1 MTMARQIEFLAIG
14 IYLYA
19 AHKDVLALGWQGL
32 AMAVP
37 SLVLAIAGGHLADR
51 FDRRRVL
58 AVTLSVTAGGA
69 ALLGAACCCHLPVA
83 WIYLLLVVN
92 ASGQTL
98 GAASRTALLP
108 WIVPSPQFAGAVTWN
123 STVYQIS
130 TLLGPAVGGLLLST
144 SVGQGVPIALAC
156 VVLLRVLA
164 LVAICRLR
172 VVRPERK
179 QSVISLET
187 LAAGVRFV
195 WQNKPVLATMS
206 LDLFAVLLGGACYL
220 LPALADQVLHFPKE
234 HVPAVAGYLRSAEA
248 IGAILMAT
256 LLAHLPPIR
265 RAGRSMLWAVAG
277 FGAAT
282 IGLGLSR
289 SLGTALVAMFL
300 VGALDNVSVVVRQTL
315 VQLLTPDNMRG
326 RVSAVS
332 NLFVSASNELGGL
345 ESGLTAYWFG
355 VTPSIVI
362 GGVGAILVVLG
373 CAAAWPQLL
382 SVGSLANL
390 RPAEPLD
397 ASRQPAKAVAVA
409 A

>member
-1 MTMARQIEFLAIG
+1 M
-14 IYLYA
+14 
-19 AHKDVLALGWQGL
+19 
-32 AMAVP
+32 
-37 SLVLAIAGGHLADR
+37 
-51 FDRRRVL
+51 
-58 AVTLSVTAGGA
+58 
-69 ALLGAACCCHLPVA
+69 
-83 WIYLLLVVN
+83 VVN

-123 STVYQIS
+123 STAYQIS

-144 SVGQGVPIALAC
+144 SVGRGVPVALAC

-206 LDLFAVLLGGACYL
+206 
-220 LPALADQVLHFPKE
+220 
-234 HVPAVAGYLRSAEA
+234 
-248 IGAILMAT
+248 
-256 LLAHLPPIR
+256 
-265 RAGRSMLWAVAG
+265 
-277 FGAAT
+277 
-282 IGLGLSR
+282 
-289 SLGTALVAMFL
+289 
-300 VGALDNVSVVVRQTL
+300 
-315 VQLLTPDNMRG
+315 
-326 RVSAVS
+326 
-332 NLFVSASNELGGL
+332 
-345 ESGLTAYWFG
+345 
-355 VTPSIVI
+355 IVI

-373 CAAAWPQLL
+373 CAATWPQLL

-397 ASRQPAKAVAVA
+397 ASRQPAKAVAA
-409 A
+409 